1 MSSPDDKFAL
11 ELDLAECVPGSMT
24 ITVGN
29 NSDPEYKDIVVD
41 LKTKQIKNA
50 PGQEPDLLLNSEEA
64 NDQAELIF
72 QIMRHDV
79 QFLRLKN

>member
-24 ITVGN
+24 IIVGN
-29 NSDPEYKDIVVD
+29 NADPEYKDIVVD

-50 PGQEPDLLLNSEEA
+50 PG
-64 NDQAELIF
+64 
-72 QIMRHDV
+72 
-79 QFLRLKN
+79 